1 VTEVLRGTSLLFLAL
16 ALGSCSDAE
25 KKRGSTAKLA
35 LQPALNLGDC
45 SAAWVPITG
54 GNRSD
59 SEPPAELL
67 FSGGDLFFFRFEWGA
82 DGATT
87 SELVRFD
94 VHSPSRELAT
104 SVLVPN
110 AFSAPMWV
118 DDNDLVFTQGGE
130 VRSVP
135 MSGGDARVRSTYGMT
150 ELGDIRWL
158 GISNGNF
165 YFARYGQPGAIWKVS
180 LGGGPVGL
188 FANLGPDWGYQ
199 IEPPLV
205 PSTEGLLL
213 NGQLRVDN
221 AADRQATI
229 LISGEG
235 AVRELAYPEGSS
247 SRPFL
252 TPTGV
257 VHIVDPPRA
266 GAPAKSDSKTSDS
279 STKTGAAAK
288 LGNAAT
294 AAAAAT
300 TGATKTNSSTTSG
313 SSKTGTTSTQGG
325 DKPSNGAIHEIEDDK
340 ASAHPDLQM
349 WLTPL
354 RGADMTEF
362 WTDRPTSALP
372 GHVESDGRDGWFV
385 TATEPFNDGYL
396 HDTLWHV
403 RPNAEARRLACNPS
417 PESSQIQTDSRTG
430 NAFAAGDG
438 SVYLVSLR
446 GESQFWELVQISY
459 LTPDEQR

>member
-1 VTEVLRGTSLLFLAL
+1 MLKGASPLALAL
-16 ALGSCSDAE
+16 ALGGCSEAKHE
-25 KKRGSTAKLA
+25 RGDTARLA

-110 AFSAPMWV
+110 AFSAPLWV
-118 DDNDLVFTQGGE
+118 DDNDLVFTQSGE

-135 MSGGDARVRSTYGMT
+135 MSGGDARVRSTYGT
-150 ELGDIRWL
+150 ADLGDIRWL

-180 LGGGPVGL
+180 LGGGPVEL

-213 NGQLRVDN
+213 NGELRVDN

-235 AVRELAYPEGSS
+235 AVRELAYPDGSTA
-247 SRPFL
+247 RPFL

-257 VHIVDPPRA
+257 IHIVDPPKA
-266 GAPAKSDSKTSDS
+266 EAPAKPDASKPGSA
-279 STKTGAAAK
+279 TKPAAGAATK
-288 LGNAAT
+288 ISNAAT

-300 TGATKTNSSTTSG
+300 TGATKTGSATS
-313 SSKTGTTSTQGG
+313 
-325 DKPSNGAIHEIEDDK
+325 SNGAKTGASSTQSSDSSSNRAVHEIADDK
-340 ASAHPDLQM
+340 SPAHPDLQM

-354 RGADMTEF
+354 RGSDLTEF
-362 WTDRPTSALP
+362 WTDRPPSALP

-403 RPNAEARRLACNPS
+403 RPNAESRRLACNPS